1 MNKTKVESGIK
12 MANEIEKRERQFLGL
27 PMVFIWGYIAV
38 AIFMTGDGMEQAFLS
53 KYIMSLGFD
62 NSEAGNVL
70 TVYGL
75 VVAIAS
81 WLSGVMAE
89 IFSPRRVMT
98 FAFIIWMIF
107 HVGFLVFGLE
117 QQNYAM
123 MMIMYGIRGLAY
135 PMFIYSFVVWITYSS
150 PSYKLASAMGWFWA
164 MYSIGI
170 GVLGSYLP
178 SFSIPII
185 GEMGTLWSSLIF
197 ILIGGLIAMFLVK
210 DKKGEDVEAQSMTK
224 KEMLREFGRGI
235 TILKNKNVAVA
246 FVVRIINQ
254 LSLFGLVVF
263 LPHVYTADFGFT
275 TSEWLRVWGL
285 MYIIT
290 IFTNL
295 FWGIMGDKIG
305 WVRQVRWFGCIGMAV
320 STLAF
325 YYFPAW
331 SGPNIFVTTLI
342 ALMFGFA
349 VAAFVPMS
357 AIFPT
362 LVPEHK
368 GAAVSVH
375 NLAAGLSN
383 FLGYGLASVMLIFAS
398 AEVTIWAYAVIYV
411 LGFVL
416 TFFMKV
422 QQPGRQV
429 KTTVNTQSN

>member
-1 MNKTKVESGIK
+1 
-12 MANEIEKRERQFLGL
+12 
-27 PMVFIWGYIAV
+27 MVLIWGYVAV
-38 AIFMTGDGMEQAFLS
+38 AIFMTGDGFEQAFLS
-53 KYIMSLGFD
+53 KYIGSLGYTQ
-62 NSEAGNVL
+62 SEAGRVL
-70 TVYGL
+70 AVYGL
-75 VVAIAS
+75 VVAVAS
-81 WLSGVMAE
+81 WMSGVLAE

-98 FAFIIWMIF
+98 FAFIMWIIF
-107 HVGFLVFGLE
+107 HVGFLTLGLA

-123 MMIMYGIRGLAY
+123 MLIMYGIRGVAY

-178 SFSIPII
+178 SFTIPVI
-185 GEMGTLWSSLIF
+185 GEMGTLCFSLVF
-197 ILIGGLIAMFLVK
+197 IVIGGLMAMFLVK
-210 DKKGEDVEAQSMTK
+210 DKKGEDVEAKRMSK
-224 KEMLREFGRGI
+224 KEILGEFGRGI
-235 TILKNKNVAVA
+235 TILGNKQVAVA

-254 LSLFGLVVF
+254 LSLFGLVAF
-263 LPHVYTADFGFT
+263 LPRVFTEDFGFT

-285 MYIIT
+285 MYAVT

-295 FWGIMGDKIG
+295 FWGIVGDKIG
-305 WVRQVRWFGCIGMAV
+305 WVRQVRWFGCVGMAI

-325 YYFPAW
+325 YYLPAW
-331 SGPNIFVTTLI
+331 SGPNFFVTTLI
-342 ALMFGFA
+342 ALMLGFA

-368 GAAVSVH
+368 GAAVSIH

-383 FLGYGLASVMLIFAS
+383 FIGPSIASVTLVFAS
-398 AEVTIWAYAVIYV
+398 AEVTIWVYAIIYII
-411 LGFVL
+411 GFIL

-422 QQPGRQV
+422 QQPSKQV
-429 KTTVNTQSN
+429 HTN

>member
-1 MNKTKVESGIK
+1 M
-12 MANEIEKRERQFLGL
+12 
-27 PMVFIWGYIAV
+27 PMVLIWGYIAV

-98 FAFIIWMIF
+98 FAFIIWMVF

-178 SFSIPII
+178 SFSIPVI
-185 GEMGTLWSSLIF
+185 GEMGTLWSALVF

-210 DKKGEDVEAQSMTK
+210 DKKGEDVEAQHMTK

-325 YYFPAW
+325 YYFPSW
-331 SGPNIFVTTLI
+331 SGPNIIVTTLI
-342 ALMFGFA
+342 AIMFGFA

-429 KTTVNTQSN
+429 KTTISSQSN

>member
-27 PMVFIWGYIAV
+27 PMVLIWGYIAV

-429 KTTVNTQSN
+429 KTTINTQSN

>member
-1 MNKTKVESGIK
+1 
-12 MANEIEKRERQFLGL
+12 
-27 PMVFIWGYIAV
+27 MVLIWGYVAV
-38 AIFMTGDGMEQAFLS
+38 AIFMTGDGVEQAFLS
-53 KYIMSLGFD
+53 KYIGSLGFSS
-62 NSEAGNVL
+62 SEAGRVL
-70 TVYGL
+70 AVYGL

-81 WLSGVMAE
+81 WLSGVLAE
-89 IFSPRRVMT
+89 IFSPRRIMT
-98 FAFIIWMIF
+98 FAFIIWIIF

-123 MMIMYGIRGLAY
+123 MLIMYGIRGFAY

-150 PSYKLASAMGWFWA
+150 PAYKLASAMGWFWA

-178 SFSIPII
+178 SFTIPFI
-185 GEMGTLWSSLIF
+185 GELGSLWLSIVF
-197 ILIGGLIAMFLVK
+197 ILVGGLIATFLVK
-210 DKKGEDVEAQSMTK
+210 DKKGEDVEAKRMTT
-224 KEMLREFGRGI
+224 KEMFAEFGRGI
-235 TILKNKNVAVA
+235 TLLGNKQVTIA

-254 LSLFGLVVF
+254 LSLFGLVAF
-263 LPHVYTADFGFT
+263 LPRVYTDEFGFT

-285 MYIIT
+285 MYFIT

-295 FWGIMGDKIG
+295 FWGVVGDKIG
-305 WVRQVRWFGCIGMAV
+305 WVRQVRWFGCIGMAL

-325 YYFPAW
+325 YYLPSW

-342 ALMFGFA
+342 ALMLGFA
-349 VAAFVPMS
+349 VAAYVPMS

-383 FLGYGLASVMLIFAS
+383 FCGPAIASVTLMFTT
-398 AEVTIWAYAVIYV
+398 EKVTIWVYAILYII
-411 LGFVL
+411 GFIL

-422 QQPGRQV
+422 QQPTKEVEITNQV
-429 KTTVNTQSN
+429 QTNEGV

>member
-1 MNKTKVESGIK
+1 MVNKIQSQQT
-12 MANEIEKRERQFLGL
+12 ERQFLGL
-27 PMVFIWGYIAV
+27 PMVLIWGYVAV
-38 AIFMTGDGMEQAFLS
+38 AIFMTGDGVEQAFLS
-53 KYIMSLGFD
+53 KYIGSLGFSS
-62 NSEAGNVL
+62 SEAGRVL
-70 TVYGL
+70 AVYGL

-81 WLSGVMAE
+81 WLSGVLAE
-89 IFSPRRVMT
+89 IFSPRRIMT
-98 FAFIIWMIF
+98 FAFIIWIIF

-123 MMIMYGIRGLAY
+123 MLIMYGIRGFAY

-150 PSYKLASAMGWFWA
+150 PAYKLASAMGWFWA

-178 SFSIPII
+178 SFTIPFI
-185 GEMGTLWSSLIF
+185 GELGSLWLSIVF
-197 ILIGGLIAMFLVK
+197 ILVGGFIATFLVK
-210 DKKGEDVEAQSMTK
+210 DKKGEDVEAKRMTT
-224 KEMLREFGRGI
+224 KEMFAEFGRGI
-235 TILKNKNVAVA
+235 TLLGNKQVAIA

-254 LSLFGLVVF
+254 LSLFGLVAF
-263 LPHVYTADFGFT
+263 LPRVYTDEFGFT

-285 MYIIT
+285 MYFIT

-295 FWGIMGDKIG
+295 FWGVVGDKIG
-305 WVRQVRWFGCIGMAV
+305 WVRQVRWFGCIGMAL

-325 YYFPAW
+325 YYLPSW

-342 ALMFGFA
+342 ALMLGFA
-349 VAAFVPMS
+349 VAAYVPMS

-383 FLGYGLASVMLIFAS
+383 FCGPAIASVTLMFTT
-398 AEVTIWAYAVIYV
+398 EKVTIWVYAILYII
-411 LGFVL
+411 GFIL

-422 QQPGRQV
+422 QQPTKEVEITNQV
-429 KTTVNTQSN
+429 QTNEGV

>member
-1 MNKTKVESGIK
+1 

-27 PMVFIWGYIAV
+27 PMVLIWGYIAV

>member
-1 MNKTKVESGIK
+1 
-12 MANEIEKRERQFLGL
+12 
-27 PMVFIWGYIAV
+27 
-38 AIFMTGDGMEQAFLS
+38 MTGDGVEQAFLS
-53 KYIMSLGFD
+53 KYIGSLGFSS
-62 NSEAGNVL
+62 SEAGRVL
-70 TVYGL
+70 AVYGL

-81 WLSGVMAE
+81 WLSGVLAE
-89 IFSPRRVMT
+89 IFSPRRIMT
-98 FAFIIWMIF
+98 FAFIIWIIF

-123 MMIMYGIRGLAY
+123 MLIMYGIRGFAY

-150 PSYKLASAMGWFWA
+150 PAYKLASAMGWFWA

-178 SFSIPII
+178 SFTIPFI
-185 GEMGTLWSSLIF
+185 GELGSLWLSIVF
-197 ILIGGLIAMFLVK
+197 ILVGGLIATFLVK
-210 DKKGEDVEAQSMTK
+210 DKKGEDVEAKRMTT
-224 KEMLREFGRGI
+224 KEMFAEFGRGI
-235 TILKNKNVAVA
+235 TLLGNKQVAIA

-254 LSLFGLVVF
+254 LSLFGLVAF
-263 LPHVYTADFGFT
+263 LPRVYTDEFGFT

-285 MYIIT
+285 MYFIT

-295 FWGIMGDKIG
+295 FWGVVGDKIG
-305 WVRQVRWFGCIGMAV
+305 WVRQVRWFGCIGMAL

-325 YYFPAW
+325 YYLPSW

-342 ALMFGFA
+342 ALMLGFA
-349 VAAFVPMS
+349 VAAYVPMS

-383 FLGYGLASVMLIFAS
+383 FCGPAIASVTLMFTT
-398 AEVTIWAYAVIYV
+398 EKVTIWVYAILYII
-411 LGFVL
+411 GFIL

-422 QQPGRQV
+422 QQPTKEVEITNQV
-429 KTTVNTQSN
+429 QTNEGV

>member
-1 MNKTKVESGIK
+1 MQKQD
-12 MANEIEKRERQFLGL
+12 RQFLGL
-27 PMVFIWGYIAV
+27 PMVLIWGYVAV
-38 AIFMTGDGMEQAFLS
+38 AIFMTGDGFEQAFLS
-53 KYIMSLGFD
+53 KYIGSLGYTQ
-62 NSEAGNVL
+62 SEAGRVL
-70 TVYGL
+70 AVYGL
-75 VVAIAS
+75 VVAVAS
-81 WLSGVMAE
+81 WMSGVLAE

-98 FAFIIWMIF
+98 FAFIMWIIF
-107 HVGFLVFGLE
+107 HVGFLTLGLA

-123 MMIMYGIRGLAY
+123 MLIMYGIRGVAY

-178 SFSIPII
+178 SFTIPVI
-185 GEMGTLWSSLIF
+185 GEMGTLWFSLVF
-197 ILIGGLIAMFLVK
+197 IVIGGLMAMFLVK
-210 DKKGEDVEAQSMTK
+210 DKKGEDVEAKRMSK
-224 KEMLREFGRGI
+224 KEILGEFGRGI
-235 TILKNKNVAVA
+235 TILGNKQVAVA

-254 LSLFGLVVF
+254 LSLFGLVAF
-263 LPHVYTADFGFT
+263 LPRVFTEDFGFT

-285 MYIIT
+285 MYAVT

-295 FWGIMGDKIG
+295 FWGIVGDKIG
-305 WVRQVRWFGCIGMAV
+305 WVRQVRWFGCVGMAI

-325 YYFPAW
+325 YYLPAW
-331 SGPNIFVTTLI
+331 SGPNFFVTTLI
-342 ALMFGFA
+342 ALMLGFA

-368 GAAVSVH
+368 GAAVSIH

-383 FLGYGLASVMLIFAS
+383 FIGPSIASVTLVFAS
-398 AEVTIWAYAVIYV
+398 AEVTIWVYAIIYII
-411 LGFVL
+411 GFIL

-422 QQPGRQV
+422 QQPSKQV
-429 KTTVNTQSN
+429 HTN

>member
-1 MNKTKVESGIK
+1 MVNKIQNQQT
-12 MANEIEKRERQFLGL
+12 ERQFLGL
-27 PMVFIWGYIAV
+27 PMVLIWGYVAV
-38 AIFMTGDGMEQAFLS
+38 AIFMTGDGVEQAFLS
-53 KYIMSLGFD
+53 KYIGSLGFSS
-62 NSEAGNVL
+62 SEAGRVL
-70 TVYGL
+70 AVYGL

-81 WLSGVMAE
+81 WLSGVLAE
-89 IFSPRRVMT
+89 IFSPRRIMT
-98 FAFIIWMIF
+98 FAFIIWIIF

-123 MMIMYGIRGLAY
+123 MLIMYGIRGFAY

-150 PSYKLASAMGWFWA
+150 PAYKLASAMGWFWA

-178 SFSIPII
+178 SFTIPFI
-185 GEMGTLWSSLIF
+185 GELGSLWLSIVF
-197 ILIGGLIAMFLVK
+197 ILVGGLIATFLVK
-210 DKKGEDVEAQSMTK
+210 DKKGEDVEAKRMTT
-224 KEMLREFGRGI
+224 KEMFAEFGRGI
-235 TILKNKNVAVA
+235 TLLGNKQVTIA

-254 LSLFGLVVF
+254 LSLFGLVAF
-263 LPHVYTADFGFT
+263 LPRVYTDEFGFT

-285 MYIIT
+285 MYFIT

-295 FWGIMGDKIG
+295 FWGVVGDKIG
-305 WVRQVRWFGCIGMAV
+305 WVRQVRWFGCIGMAL

-325 YYFPAW
+325 YYLPSW

-342 ALMFGFA
+342 ALMLGFA
-349 VAAFVPMS
+349 VAAYVPMS

-383 FLGYGLASVMLIFAS
+383 FCGPAIASVTLMFTT
-398 AEVTIWAYAVIYV
+398 EKVTIWVYAILYII
-411 LGFVL
+411 GFIL

-422 QQPGRQV
+422 QQPTKEVEITNQV
-429 KTTVNTQSN
+429 HTTEGV

>member
-27 PMVFIWGYIAV
+27 PMVLIWGYIAV

-150 PSYKLASAMGWFWA
+150 PSYKLASAMGWLWA

>member
-1 MNKTKVESGIK
+1 MVNKIQNQQT
-12 MANEIEKRERQFLGL
+12 ERQFLGL
-27 PMVFIWGYIAV
+27 PMVLIWGYVAV
-38 AIFMTGDGMEQAFLS
+38 AIFMTGDGVEQAFLS
-53 KYIMSLGFD
+53 KYIGSLGFSS
-62 NSEAGNVL
+62 SEAGRVL
-70 TVYGL
+70 AVYGL

-81 WLSGVMAE
+81 WLSGVLAE
-89 IFSPRRVMT
+89 IFSPRRIMT
-98 FAFIIWMIF
+98 FAFIIWIIF

-123 MMIMYGIRGLAY
+123 MLIMYGIRGFAY

-178 SFSIPII
+178 SFTIPFI
-185 GEMGTLWSSLIF
+185 GELGSLWLSIVF
-197 ILIGGLIAMFLVK
+197 ILVGGLIATFLVK
-210 DKKGEDVEAQSMTK
+210 DKKGEDVEAKRMTT
-224 KEMLREFGRGI
+224 KEMFAEFGRGI
-235 TILKNKNVAVA
+235 TLLGNKQVTIA

-254 LSLFGLVVF
+254 LSLFGLVAF
-263 LPHVYTADFGFT
+263 LPRVYTDEFGFT

-285 MYIIT
+285 MYFIT

-295 FWGIMGDKIG
+295 FWGVVGDKIG
-305 WVRQVRWFGCIGMAV
+305 WVRQVRWFGCIGMAL

-325 YYFPAW
+325 YYLPSW

-342 ALMFGFA
+342 ALMLGFA
-349 VAAFVPMS
+349 VAAYVPMS
-357 AIFPT
+357 AIFLT

-383 FLGYGLASVMLIFAS
+383 FCGPAIASVTLMFTT
-398 AEVTIWAYAVIYV
+398 EKVTIWVYAILYII
-411 LGFVL
+411 GFIL

-422 QQPGRQV
+422 QQPTKEVEITNQV
-429 KTTVNTQSN
+429 QTNEGV

>member
-1 MNKTKVESGIK
+1 VVNKIQNQQT
-12 MANEIEKRERQFLGL
+12 ERQFLGL
-27 PMVFIWGYIAV
+27 PMVLIWGYVAV
-38 AIFMTGDGMEQAFLS
+38 AIFMTGDGVEQAFLS
-53 KYIMSLGFD
+53 KYIGSLGFSS
-62 NSEAGNVL
+62 SEAGRVL
-70 TVYGL
+70 AVYGL

-81 WLSGVMAE
+81 WLSGVLAE
-89 IFSPRRVMT
+89 IFSPRRIMT
-98 FAFIIWMIF
+98 FAFIIWIIF

-123 MMIMYGIRGLAY
+123 MLIMYGIRGFAY

-150 PSYKLASAMGWFWA
+150 PAYKLASAMGWFWA

-178 SFSIPII
+178 SFTIPFI
-185 GEMGTLWSSLIF
+185 GELGSLWLSIVF
-197 ILIGGLIAMFLVK
+197 ILVGGLIATFLVK
-210 DKKGEDVEAQSMTK
+210 DKKGEDVEAKRMTT
-224 KEMLREFGRGI
+224 KEMFAEFGRGI
-235 TILKNKNVAVA
+235 TLLGNKQVTIA

-254 LSLFGLVVF
+254 LSLFGLVAF
-263 LPHVYTADFGFT
+263 LPRVYTDEFGFT

-285 MYIIT
+285 MYFIT

-295 FWGIMGDKIG
+295 FWGVVGDKIG
-305 WVRQVRWFGCIGMAV
+305 WVRQVRWFGCIGMAL

-325 YYFPAW
+325 YYLPSW

-342 ALMFGFA
+342 ALMLGFA
-349 VAAFVPMS
+349 VAAYVPMS

-383 FLGYGLASVMLIFAS
+383 FCGPAIASVTLMFTT
-398 AEVTIWAYAVIYV
+398 EKVTIWVYAILYII
-411 LGFVL
+411 GFIL

-422 QQPGRQV
+422 QQPTKEVEITNQV
-429 KTTVNTQSN
+429 QTNEGV

>member
-1 MNKTKVESGIK
+1 MT
-12 MANEIEKRERQFLGL
+12 NEIEKRERQFLGL
-27 PMVFIWGYIAV
+27 PMVLIWGYIAV

-98 FAFIIWMIF
+98 FAFIIWMVF

-178 SFSIPII
+178 SFSIPVI
-185 GEMGTLWSSLIF
+185 GEMGTLWSALVF

-210 DKKGEDVEAQSMTK
+210 DKKGEDVEAQHMTK

-325 YYFPAW
+325 YYFPSW
-331 SGPNIFVTTLI
+331 SGPNIIVTTLI
-342 ALMFGFA
+342 AIMFGFA

-429 KTTVNTQSN
+429 KTTISSQSN

>member
-1 MNKTKVESGIK
+1 
-12 MANEIEKRERQFLGL
+12 
-27 PMVFIWGYIAV
+27 MVLIWGYVAV
-38 AIFMTGDGMEQAFLS
+38 AIFMTGDGVEQAFLS
-53 KYIMSLGFD
+53 KYIGSLGFSS
-62 NSEAGNVL
+62 SEAGRVL
-70 TVYGL
+70 AVYGL

-81 WLSGVMAE
+81 WLSGVLAE
-89 IFSPRRVMT
+89 IFSPRRIMT
-98 FAFIIWMIF
+98 FAFIIWIIF

-123 MMIMYGIRGLAY
+123 MLIMYGIRGFAY

-150 PSYKLASAMGWFWA
+150 PAYKLASAMGWFWA

-178 SFSIPII
+178 SFTIPFI
-185 GEMGTLWSSLIF
+185 GELGSLWLSIVF
-197 ILIGGLIAMFLVK
+197 ILVGGLIATFLVK
-210 DKKGEDVEAQSMTK
+210 DKKGEDVEAKRMTT
-224 KEMLREFGRGI
+224 KEMFAEFGRGI
-235 TILKNKNVAVA
+235 TLLGNKQVAIA

-254 LSLFGLVVF
+254 LSLFGLVAF
-263 LPHVYTADFGFT
+263 LPRVYTDEFGFT

-285 MYIIT
+285 MYFIT

-295 FWGIMGDKIG
+295 FWGVVGDKIG
-305 WVRQVRWFGCIGMAV
+305 WVRQVRWFGCIGMAL

-325 YYFPAW
+325 YYLPSW

-342 ALMFGFA
+342 ALMLGFA
-349 VAAFVPMS
+349 VAAYVPMS

-383 FLGYGLASVMLIFAS
+383 FCGPAIASVTLMFTT
-398 AEVTIWAYAVIYV
+398 EKVTIWVYAILYII
-411 LGFVL
+411 GFIL

-422 QQPGRQV
+422 QQPTKEVEITNQV
-429 KTTVNTQSN
+429 QTNEGV

>member
-1 MNKTKVESGIK
+1 MVNKIQNQQT
-12 MANEIEKRERQFLGL
+12 ERQFLGL
-27 PMVFIWGYIAV
+27 PMVLIWGYVAV
-38 AIFMTGDGMEQAFLS
+38 AIFMTGDGVEQAFLS
-53 KYIMSLGFD
+53 KYIGSLGFSS
-62 NSEAGNVL
+62 SEAGRVL
-70 TVYGL
+70 AVYGL

-81 WLSGVMAE
+81 WLSGVLAE
-89 IFSPRRVMT
+89 IFSPRRIMT
-98 FAFIIWMIF
+98 FAFIIWIIF

-123 MMIMYGIRGLAY
+123 MLIMYGIRGFAY

-150 PSYKLASAMGWFWA
+150 PAYKLASAMGWFWA

-178 SFSIPII
+178 SFTIPFI
-185 GEMGTLWSSLIF
+185 GELGSLWLSIVF
-197 ILIGGLIAMFLVK
+197 ILVGGLIATFLVK
-210 DKKGEDVEAQSMTK
+210 DKKGEDVEAKRMTT
-224 KEMLREFGRGI
+224 KEMFAEFGRGI
-235 TILKNKNVAVA
+235 TLLGNKQVTIA

-254 LSLFGLVVF
+254 LSLFGLVAF
-263 LPHVYTADFGFT
+263 LPRVYTDEFGFT

-285 MYIIT
+285 LYFIT

-295 FWGIMGDKIG
+295 FWGVVGDKIG
-305 WVRQVRWFGCIGMAV
+305 WVRQVRWFGCIGMAL

-325 YYFPAW
+325 YYLPSW

-342 ALMFGFA
+342 ALMLGFA
-349 VAAFVPMS
+349 VAAYVPMS

-383 FLGYGLASVMLIFAS
+383 FCGPAIASVTLMFTT
-398 AEVTIWAYAVIYV
+398 EKVTIWVYAILYII
-411 LGFVL
+411 GFIL

-422 QQPGRQV
+422 QQPTKEVEITNQV
-429 KTTVNTQSN
+429 QTNEGV

>member
-27 PMVFIWGYIAV
+27 PMVLIWGYIAV

-75 VVAIAS
+75 VVTIAS

-305 WVRQVRWFGCIGMAV
+305 WVRQVRWFSCIGMAV

>member
-1 MNKTKVESGIK
+1 MVNKIQNQQT
-12 MANEIEKRERQFLGL
+12 ERQFLGL
-27 PMVFIWGYIAV
+27 PLVLIWGYVAV
-38 AIFMTGDGMEQAFLS
+38 AIFMTGDGVEQAFLS
-53 KYIMSLGFD
+53 KYIGSLGFSS
-62 NSEAGNVL
+62 SEAGRVL
-70 TVYGL
+70 AVYGL

-81 WLSGVMAE
+81 WLSGVLAE
-89 IFSPRRVMT
+89 IFSPRRIMT
-98 FAFIIWMIF
+98 FAFIIWIIF

-123 MMIMYGIRGLAY
+123 MLIMYGIRGFAY

-150 PSYKLASAMGWFWA
+150 PAYKLASAMGWFWA

-178 SFSIPII
+178 SFTIPFI
-185 GEMGTLWSSLIF
+185 GELGSLWLSIVF
-197 ILIGGLIAMFLVK
+197 ILVGGLIATFLVK
-210 DKKGEDVEAQSMTK
+210 DKKGEDVEAKRMTT
-224 KEMLREFGRGI
+224 KEMFAEFGRGI
-235 TILKNKNVAVA
+235 TLLGNKQVTIA

-254 LSLFGLVVF
+254 LSLFGLVAF
-263 LPHVYTADFGFT
+263 LPRVYTDEFGFT

-285 MYIIT
+285 MYFIT

-295 FWGIMGDKIG
+295 FWGVVGDKIG
-305 WVRQVRWFGCIGMAV
+305 WVRQVRWFGCIGMAL

-325 YYFPAW
+325 YYLPSW

-342 ALMFGFA
+342 ALMLGFA
-349 VAAFVPMS
+349 VAAYVPMS

-383 FLGYGLASVMLIFAS
+383 FCGPAIASVTLMFTT
-398 AEVTIWAYAVIYV
+398 EKVTIWVYAILYII
-411 LGFVL
+411 GFIL

-422 QQPGRQV
+422 QQPTKEVEITNQV
-429 KTTVNTQSN
+429 QTNEGV

>member
-27 PMVFIWGYIAV
+27 PMVLIWGYIAV

-422 QQPGRQV
+422 QQPGRQI

>member
-1 MNKTKVESGIK
+1 MVNKIQSQQT
-12 MANEIEKRERQFLGL
+12 ERQFLGL
-27 PMVFIWGYIAV
+27 PMVLIWGYVAV
-38 AIFMTGDGMEQAFLS
+38 AIFMTGDGVEQAFLS
-53 KYIMSLGFD
+53 KYIGSLGFSS
-62 NSEAGNVL
+62 SEAGRVL
-70 TVYGL
+70 AVYGL

-81 WLSGVMAE
+81 WLSGVLAE
-89 IFSPRRVMT
+89 IFSPRRIMT
-98 FAFIIWMIF
+98 FAFIIWIIF

-123 MMIMYGIRGLAY
+123 MLIMYGIRGFAY

-150 PSYKLASAMGWFWA
+150 PAYKLASAMGWFWA

-178 SFSIPII
+178 SFTIPFI
-185 GEMGTLWSSLIF
+185 GELGSLWLSIVF
-197 ILIGGLIAMFLVK
+197 ILVGGLIATFLVK
-210 DKKGEDVEAQSMTK
+210 DKKGEDVEAKRMTT
-224 KEMLREFGRGI
+224 KEMFAEFGRGI
-235 TILKNKNVAVA
+235 TLLGNKQVAIA

-254 LSLFGLVVF
+254 LSLFGLVAF
-263 LPHVYTADFGFT
+263 LPRVYTDEFGFT

-285 MYIIT
+285 MYFIT

-295 FWGIMGDKIG
+295 FWGVVGDKIG
-305 WVRQVRWFGCIGMAV
+305 WVRQVRWFGCIGMAL

-325 YYFPAW
+325 YYLPSW

-342 ALMFGFA
+342 ALMLGFA
-349 VAAFVPMS
+349 VAAYVPMS

-383 FLGYGLASVMLIFAS
+383 FCGPAIASVTLMFTT
-398 AEVTIWAYAVIYV
+398 EKVTIWVYAILYII
-411 LGFVL
+411 GFIL

-422 QQPGRQV
+422 QQP
-429 KTTVNTQSN
+429 

>member
-1 MNKTKVESGIK
+1 MNKTKIESGIK

-27 PMVFIWGYIAV
+27 PMVLIWGYIAV

>member
-1 MNKTKVESGIK
+1 
-12 MANEIEKRERQFLGL
+12 
-27 PMVFIWGYIAV
+27 MVLIWGYVAV
-38 AIFMTGDGMEQAFLS
+38 AIFMTGDGFEQAFLS
-53 KYIMSLGFD
+53 KYIGSLGYTQ
-62 NSEAGNVL
+62 SEAGRVL
-70 TVYGL
+70 AVYGL
-75 VVAIAS
+75 VVAVAS
-81 WLSGVMAE
+81 WMSGVLAE

-98 FAFIIWMIF
+98 FAFIMWIIF
-107 HVGFLVFGLE
+107 HVGFLTLGLA

-123 MMIMYGIRGLAY
+123 MLIMYGIRGVAY

-178 SFSIPII
+178 SFTIPVI
-185 GEMGTLWSSLIF
+185 GEMGTLWFSLVF
-197 ILIGGLIAMFLVK
+197 IVIGGLMAMFLVK
-210 DKKGEDVEAQSMTK
+210 DKKGEDVEAKRMSK
-224 KEMLREFGRGI
+224 KEILGEFGRGI
-235 TILKNKNVAVA
+235 TILGNKQVAVA

-254 LSLFGLVVF
+254 LSLFGLVAF
-263 LPHVYTADFGFT
+263 LPRVFTEDFGFT

-285 MYIIT
+285 MYAVT

-295 FWGIMGDKIG
+295 FWGIVGDKIG
-305 WVRQVRWFGCIGMAV
+305 WVRQVRWFGCVGMAI

-325 YYFPAW
+325 YYLPAW
-331 SGPNIFVTTLI
+331 SGPNFFVTTLI
-342 ALMFGFA
+342 ALMLGFA

-368 GAAVSVH
+368 GAAVSIH

-383 FLGYGLASVMLIFAS
+383 FIGPSIASVTLVFAS
-398 AEVTIWAYAVIYV
+398 AEVTIWVYAIIYII
-411 LGFVL
+411 GFIL

-422 QQPGRQV
+422 QQPSKQV
-429 KTTVNTQSN
+429 HTN